1 MTTETRI
8 APDSATGLAGPSS
21 RTLLARGSRWRLPIA
36 YRAISATALCVD
48 LALILASATCA
59 EAIYHRLPDEFGG
72 EYSHTLAAA
81 IFVAI
86 LFVATMRV
94 QKLYS
99 PNRLMV
105 WDDQARSVLAAW
117 CGAFLILA
125 SGVFS
130 WGVSHDLS
138 RGDIL
143 LFWATGVVALLGHRA
158 AWRFALPRALESGG
172 LRGRTII
179 SLSCEERV
187 PPQFP
192 DSLTRHGYHAVAHF
206 HLPDSGAG
214 ADEAIE
220 SVISLCRTSDIEEV
234 MLFVDPEHMLNVR
247 WVARRL

>member
-1 MTTETRI
+1 MTTDTRM

-21 RTLLARGSRWRLPIA
+21 RMLLARGSRWRLPIA

-72 EYSHTLAAA
+72 EYSHTIAAA

-105 WDDQARSVLAAW
+105 WDDQARSVLGAW
-117 CGAFLILA
+117 CGAFLILL

-130 WGVSHDLS
+130 WGV
-138 RGDIL
+138 R
-143 LFWATGVVALLGHRA
+143 
-158 AWRFALPRALESGG
+158 
-172 LRGRTII
+172 
-179 SLSCEERV
+179 LSC
-187 PPQFP
+187 
-192 DSLTRHGYHAVAHF
+192 S
-206 HLPDSGAG
+206 S
-214 ADEAIE
+214 
-220 SVISLCRTSDIEEV
+220 
-234 MLFVDPEHMLNVR
+234 
-247 WVARRL
+247 